1 MRQILAIVAS
11 ILFGTSLALAHQ
23 GRIVDLKTAAA
34 DHQVEAVG
42 YCNGIYTFKLKDG
55 STSTFK
61 EFNLRIKTDSGPN
74 GPNPDVPV
82 LISAGM
88 RGDRVFLIFSGLDEL
103 KTVLKKTCQS
113 N

>member
-1 MRQILAIVAS
+1 MRQIRTIVAVFS
-11 ILFGTSLALAHQ
+11 LGTGLALAHQ
-23 GRIVDLKTAAA
+23 GRIVDLKTAAS

-42 YCNGIYTFKLKDG
+42 YCNGIYTFKLKGG
-55 STSTFK
+55 SNSTFK
-61 EFNLRIKTDSGPN
+61 EFNLRIKTDSVPN
-74 GPNPDVPV
+74 GPNPGVPV
-82 LISAGM
+82 LIPAGM

>member
-74 GPNPDVPV
+74 GPNPGVPV
-82 LISAGM
+82 LIPAGM
-88 RGDRVFLIFSGLDEL
+88 RGGSGVLDL
-103 KTVLKKTCQS
+103 FGT
-113 N
+113 

>member
-1 MRQILAIVAS
+1 MRQILTIVAVFS
-11 ILFGTSLALAHQ
+11 LGTGLALAHQ

-74 GPNPDVPV
+74 GPNPGVPV
-82 LISAGM
+82 LIPAGM